1 MNHPELPNLEKTNEF
16 SLELKLFLNDT
27 RSNLKGSERR
37 KFMANVVR
45 LMGKGGQRRAEKEL
59 GWDRKTIQKGTKEL
73 DSGFDCID
81 NFSGRGRKPV
91 EEKLPNLLDDI
102 KDIIEPTSQCDP
114 TFRTTQLYSPL
125 TGVEV
130 LRRLRE
136 DKKYS
141 PEQLPTVQTIRYKL
155 NQLGY
160 RLKKVAKTKPPKK
173 IAETDAIFSYVKTAN
188 QVADS
193 TEGVI
198 RISIDTKA
206 NVKVGPFSRGG
217 YSRQKVKAC
226 DHDYKPDTILKPFGI
241 FLPAH
246 DESYI
251 YFTESNATAD
261 FMVDC
266 LEDLWPMLKTRF
278 KPHTIA
284 INADN
289 GPENNSRRSQFMKRL
304 VNFAI
309 RHEVSICLIYYPP
322 YHSKYNPVERLWG
335 ILENH
340 WKGQLLDSVDKVV
353 GLARTMTYNG
363 IHPVAKLITKIYEKG
378 VKIGEKAMERLEEM
392 IERIR
397 GIEKWAVDIPCY

>member
-1 MNHPELPNLEKTNEF
+1 M
-16 SLELKLFLNDT
+16 LN
-27 RSNLKGSERR
+27 
-37 KFMANVVR
+37 NVV
-45 LMGKGGQRRAEKEL
+45 G
-59 GWDRKTIQKGTKEL
+59 
-73 DSGFDCID
+73 
-81 NFSGRGRKPV
+81 
-91 EEKLPNLLDDI
+91 
-102 KDIIEPTSQCDP
+102 
-114 TFRTTQLYSPL
+114 
-125 TGVEV
+125 
-130 LRRLRE
+130 
-136 DKKYS
+136 
-141 PEQLPTVQTIRYKL
+141 
-155 NQLGY
+155 
-160 RLKKVAKTKPPKK
+160 
-173 IAETDAIFSYVKTAN
+173 
-188 QVADS
+188 
-193 TEGVI
+193 
-198 RISIDTKA
+198 
-206 NVKVGPFSRGG
+206 
-217 YSRQKVKAC
+217 
-226 DHDYKPDTILKPFGI
+226 LKPFGI